1 MDLYD
6 WAYLKNLDILL
17 NVIDNLQIV
26 SSINYC
32 GCEMSIITTA
42 NKPVKQM
49 NGMAMINPATT

>member
-6 WAYLKNLDILL
+6 CAYLKYLDILL
-17 NVIDNLQIV
+17 NVIDNLQIA

-32 GCEMSIITTA
+32 GCEMSIITSA